1 MTPSGK
7 QSGSKRSTRF
17 LLALTTSLLTI
28 AAVFF
33 SASMGSADISFRD
46 AAGIILDFFFPF
58 LHWHY
63 PDLARKIVLELRLP
77 RIMLSLIVGMS
88 LACSGT
94 VFQGIFRNPMADP
107 YILGISSGAAFGV
120 TLVTVSTVP
129 LSLLSVIPFLGGMLL
144 PAAAFA
150 GAIAAA
156 LLVLLISGGMKQTSL
171 IPLLL
176 SGVAVSF
183 LLSAAISLLMY
194 LHRDEAQRILFWTF
208 GSFASPSWNK
218 VLISGWILL
227 TGQALIYIFHR
238 DLDLLTLGE
247 ESARSL
253 GVRVRRTRM
262 LLLGTATVMTA
273 SAVMVS
279 GIIGFIGL
287 IVPHAV
293 RLLTGP
299 RHKLL
304 IPWSMRAGGLFCLLS
319 DTIARSIMPPA
330 EIPVGIITALF
341 GAPYFLFLLRR
352 RTGRFSR

>member
-1 MTPSGK
+1 MKPAIA
-7 QSGSKRSTRF
+7 QSAKKRSTRF
-17 LLALTTSLLTI
+17 FLALLTGLLTI

-46 AAGIILDFFFPF
+46 AAGIILNQLLPF

-63 PDLARKIVLELRLP
+63 PVLMKNIVLELRLP
-77 RIMLSLIVGMS
+77 RILLSLIVGMG
-88 LACSGT
+88 LACSGV
-94 VFQGIFRNPMADP
+94 VFQGVFRNPMADP

-120 TLVTVSTVP
+120 TLVTVSSIP
-129 LSLLSVIPFLGGMLL
+129 LSAMGGMLL

-208 GSFASPSWNK
+208 GSFASPAWRK
-218 VLISGWILL
+218 VIISGWIFL
-227 TGQALIYIFHR
+227 TGQALIFLFHR

-247 ESARSL
+247 ESAMSL
-253 GVRVRRTRM
+253 GLRVRRTRL

-293 RLLTGP
+293 RLITGP

-304 IPWSMRAGGLFCLLS
+304 IPWSMRAGGLFCLVS
-319 DTIARSIMPPA
+319 DTIARSIMPPS

-352 RTGRFSR
+352 RTGRFS